1 MQRVK
6 AIIPKSLSSQR
17 FHVDENHKV
26 LALRTCVRADFLHEI
41 RSWVSI
47 KSEIGS
53 EIRAWPAQL
62 VLHAVLKTCILSP
75 LRRNNKGH
83 KINTP
88 LNPYLHGKQMLKR
101 IL

>member
-6 AIIPKSLSSQR
+6 AIIPKSLSSQH

-26 LALRTCVRADFLHEI
+26 FVLRTCVRADFLHEI

-47 KSEIGS
+47 KSEIES
-53 EIRAWPAQL
+53 EIRSWPAQL
-62 VLHAVLKTCILSP
+62 VLHAGLKTCTQSP
-75 LRRNNKGH
+75 LKGNNKGH

-88 LNPYLHGKQMLKR
+88 LNPYQHGKQTLKR